1 MTEKL
6 QSGFKLRRRL
16 KTQKSQPDK
25 NTAQTTV
32 TANPLKILVT
42 VVNRNK
48 TEFYLDLIQ
57 SFDVNLQTVV
67 LAKGTADAN
76 MLRYLGLTDAGKS
89 VILSVVQQKK
99 LPEAL
104 DALDKKFRTVKDGKG
119 IAFTIPLTSV
129 IGALLFG
136 FLSNNKSVVKEDK

>member
-57 SFDVNLQTVV
+57 
-67 LAKGTADAN
+67 
-76 MLRYLGLTDAGKS
+76 
-89 VILSVVQQKK
+89 
-99 LPEAL
+99 
-104 DALDKKFRTVKDGKG
+104 
-119 IAFTIPLTSV
+119 
-129 IGALLFG
+129 
-136 FLSNNKSVVKEDK
+136 